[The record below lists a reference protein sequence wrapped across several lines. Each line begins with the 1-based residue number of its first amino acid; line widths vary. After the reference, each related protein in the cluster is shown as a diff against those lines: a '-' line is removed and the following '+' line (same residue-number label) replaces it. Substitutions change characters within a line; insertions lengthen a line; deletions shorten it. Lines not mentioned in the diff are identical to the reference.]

1 MTEGDAAVSSQ
12 RWFAR
17 DVREEDFPVLA
28 PLFQQVFG
36 APLLESM
43 WRWKYLA
50 GRGYAKF
57 VCTPRDGEDVVG
69 HYGGWSRAVLLAGK
83 AGYALQP
90 MDVLV
95 RRDQRGVLT
104 RNGPMALGARAL
116 FEDQV
121 GEGRKHVFVFGYP
134 MDRAAKLGYKLGLY
148 FDGGDVLELRWSCH
162 TMRPDWR
169 VQVREMNDWPEQHFD
184 AAANAA
190 WQAMAA
196 DFAADALGVRDAQ
209 WLRYRYLEHPL
220 NRYHLLA
227 VQNRL
232 GRGVCGIAV
241 LRALEG
247 GAFELLDLIGARRQ
261 FPCLVRAA
269 RRFAATLGG
278 TTLFGWFARNNSTG
292 LEKTQAAQA
301 HTPQMQLAFAACREP
316 LLSQLR
322 RIWWF
327 SSGDM
332 DFR

>member
-1 MTEGDAAVSSQ
+1 MNTSESTVSSQ
-12 RWFAR
+12 RWFTR
-17 DVREEDFPVLA
+17 DVREEDFAVLA

-36 APLLESM
+36 TPLLESM

-57 VCTPRDGEDVVG
+57 VCTHDGEDVVG

-134 MDRAAKLGYKLGLY
+134 MDRAAKLGRKLGLY
-148 FDGGDVLELRWSCH
+148 FDGGEVLELRWPCH
-162 TMRPDWR
+162 MMRPDWR
-169 VQVREMNDWPEQHFD
+169 VRVREMNDWPGQHFD

-196 DFAADALGVRDAQ
+196 DFAQDALGVRDAQ

-232 GRGVCGIAV
+232 GGGVRGIAV
-241 LRALEG
+241 LRAREG
-247 GAFELLDLIGARRQ
+247 GEFELLDLIGARRA
-261 FPCLVRAA
+261 FPLLVRAA
-269 RRFAATLGG
+269 RRFAATQGG

-301 HTPQMQLAFAACREP
+301 HTPDMRQTFAACREP
-316 LLSQLR
+316 LLSELR
-322 RIWWF
+322 RILWF